1 MMSQTRTHKHTIA
14 PRKVANGRQYRQAKV
29 RAQRQLDAE
38 LRERYAAR
46 DAVQVRED
54 EARYRP

>member
-14 PRKVANGRQYRQAKV
+14 PRKVENRRQYRQAKV

-38 LRERYAAR
+38 LRERYAGR
-46 DAVQVRED
+46 DAVPVRED

>member
-1 MMSQTRTHKHTIA
+1 MSDTRTHKHTSA
-14 PRKVANGRQYRQAKV
+14 PRKVERQRQYRQAKV

-46 DAVQVRED
+46 DVAPVRD
-54 EARYRP
+54 DDTRYRP

>member
-1 MMSQTRTHKHTIA
+1 
-14 PRKVANGRQYRQAKV
+14 VANGRQYRQAKV

-38 LRERYAAR
+38 LRERYAGR
-46 DAVQVRED
+46 DAVPVRED

>member
-1 MMSQTRTHKHTIA
+1 MMSHTRTHKHTPA
-14 PRKVANGRQYRQAKV
+14 PQKVENGRQYRQAKV

-38 LRERYAAR
+38 LRERYAGR
-46 DAVQVRED
+46 DAVPVRGD

>member
-1 MMSQTRTHKHTIA
+1 MSHSRTHQHTPA
-14 PRKVANGRQYRQAKV
+14 PQKVENGRQYRQAKV

-38 LRERYAAR
+38 LRERYAGR
-46 DAVQVRED
+46 DAVPVRED